1 MHARMDAMHHARTP
15 PARGRGGA
23 RTGLA
28 HATPCTTAS
37 ADHAHMHVRRRAV
50 TRFRHAAG
58 PISRAG
64 QIGRPGRPI
73 LGWRHTAT
81 PASRSETGRGVELLT
96 FVDAFLRPWGLGPSR
111 AVFARL
117 VKHGNA
123 SETEP
128 VAGAR
133 RSVARPAGFHWRPA
147 SGHLPFGRLAMF
159 PAMVLLLP
167 RWFHRLSEDRRWR
180 RVSGASGDRW
190 SAPTA
195 RG

>member
-147 SGHLPFGRLAMF
+147 SGLPARYCAAELWRATHAFITACRS
-159 PAMVLLLP
+159 PSTPPPPP
-167 RWFHRLSEDRRWR
+167 RAL
-180 RVSGASGDRW
+180 
-190 SAPTA
+190 
-195 RG
+195 